1 MASRT
6 DTQRF
11 DQAVKYI
18 KDKISNSL
26 GTEIEQKI
34 TARPGATKDTV
45 GKELSLKGKG
55 FHFTGSDAQHMAL
68 RALMLCQIT
77 YFRKP
82 HAEFDA
88 YCTDETL
95 DTTRK
100 AWKGKSEA
108 LVQSQIKMYERKAVR
123 HLTDVSAAAKRIK
136 KVEGAVNPVQRQT
149 TDDNVSKAPVCY
161 HGVSAWLFA
170 AGMVSKRWYA
180 REGLKIDGNTA
191 NQQLGQGVTVAQTN
205 WDSIPEGYVW
215 NIHRTGDPT
224 TCHWGVS
231 LGNGMAAACNNTDK
245 SPGMEQLNYTE
256 GNTAY
261 GQFNFVELCNI
272 LNANEKYG
280 GSSVKNTG
288 NIVVKQIN
296 PMNEVALY

>member
-1 MASRT
+1 MART
-6 DTQRF
+6 DSERY

-18 KDKISNSL
+18 EDNISTTLS
-26 GTEIEQKI
+26 TEIKQKI

-45 GKELSLKGKG
+45 GAELSLKGKG
-55 FHFTGSDAQHMAL
+55 FHTSGTDDQHMAL
-68 RALMLCQIT
+68 RGLMLCQIT

-82 HAEFDA
+82 HAEFDE
-88 YCTDETL
+88 YCSADAL
-95 DTTRK
+95 DKTRK

-108 LVQSQIKMYERKAVR
+108 LVQAQIRMYEKKPIR
-123 HLTDVSAAAKRIK
+123 HLADVSDAAKRIK
-136 KVEGAVNPVQRQT
+136 KVEGSVNPIDRQY

-180 REGLKIDGNTA
+180 REGLRIDGNTA
-191 NQQLGQGVTVAQTN
+191 NQQLGQGATVTEAN
-205 WDSIPEGYVW
+205 WGSIPEGYVW

-231 LGNGMAAACNNTDK
+231 IGNGIAIACNNTDS
-245 SPGMEQLNYTE
+245 SPGMTPLNYAE

-261 GQFNFVELCNI
+261 GKFNFVELCNI

-280 GSSVKNTG
+280 GSAQNNSN

-296 PMNEVALY
+296 PLNEAALY